1 MFDAAVI
8 GGGLAGCSAAIAL
21 ARQGRR
27 VLLLEAGTYPRPKV
41 CGEFLSPETAA
52 LFAQLGFSER
62 LLALNPVAIR
72 SVTIA
77 SSGGA
82 AWHGRFPAPALGI
95 SRYALDHALAVHAAS
110 LGVQVCEGAKVT
122 KIDGDLAQ
130 GFTIS
135 TQHGETYEAKAV
147 IAAYGKRSVLD
158 RVLQRPSHGP
168 YIGLK
173 QHFDGPPLAD
183 HIDLYVFD
191 GGYCGMSQVEDG
203 TTNVCL
209 LARQDQ
215 FQAVS
220 GGGSDAV
227 PRFIAWVGE
236 QNPALGRWLS
246 QAAPVY
252 ADWLSIAQV
261 SVAAKTPLEGD
272 LLLAGD
278 CAGMI
283 APLAGDGM
291 AMAVQA
297 GILAAN
303 AVGRFLSHL
312 QDAETM
318 KRGYAEAWHR
328 TFAGRLRLGHALQN
342 IMLRPRLIGPGLR
355 VMNRIPPLGDWLVR
369 QTRDLHLL
377 EATP

>member
-52 LFAQLGFSER
+52 LFAQLGFSQR
-62 LLALNPVAIR
+62 LMALNPVAIR
-72 SVTIA
+72 TVTIA
-77 SSGGA
+77 GSGGA

-95 SRYALDHALAVHAAS
+95 SRYALDQALADHAAA
-110 LGVQVCEGAKVT
+110 LGVQLCEASKVT
-122 KIDGDLAQ
+122 KIDGDLSN
-130 GFTIS
+130 GFTVS
-135 TQHGETYEAKAV
+135 TQRVENYEARAV

-158 RVLQRPSHGP
+158 RVLERSSSGP

-173 QHFDGPPLAD
+173 QHFNGPPLAD

-209 LARQDQ
+209 LVRQDK

-227 PRFIAWVGE
+227 PRFVAWMGE
-236 QNPALGRWLS
+236 QNPGLGRWLS

-252 ADWLSIAQV
+252 DDWLSIAQV

-303 AVGRFLSHL
+303 NVGRFLSHL
-312 QDAETM
+312 HDAEAT
-318 KRGYAEAWHR
+318 KKSYADAWRR
-328 TFAGRLRLGHALQN
+328 TFAGRLRLGRALQN

-355 VMNRIPPLGDWLVR
+355 VMNRVPPLGDWLVR
-369 QTRDLHLL
+369 QTRDLRLL

>member
-8 GGGLAGCSAAIAL
+8 GGGLAGCSAVVSL

-41 CGEFLSPETAA
+41 CGEFLSPETAT
-52 LFAQLGFSER
+52 LFEQLGETE
-62 LLALNPVAIR
+62 LLMALNPVLIR
-72 SVTIA
+72 TVRIA
-77 SSGGA
+77 ASGGA
-82 AWHGRFPAPALGI
+82 AWRGRFPAPALGI
-95 SRYALDHALAVHAAS
+95 SRYALDKALADDAAE
-110 LGVQVCEGAKVT
+110 LGVQVCERSKVT
-122 KIDGDLAQ
+122 RIDGDLRG
-130 GFTIS
+130 GFTLS
-135 TQHGETYEAKAV
+135 TQGGEIYEAKAV
-147 IAAYGKRSVLD
+147 IAAYGKRSTLD
-158 RVLQRPSHGP
+158 RVLERPSSGP
-168 YIGLK
+168 YMALK
-173 QHFDGPPLAD
+173 QHFEGPPLAD

-209 LARQDQ
+209 LVKQSV

-227 PRFIAWVGE
+227 PRFIAWMGE
-236 QNPALGRWLS
+236 QNPELGRWLA
-246 QAAPVY
+246 QAVPVY
-252 ADWLSIAQV
+252 DDWLSIAQV
-261 SVAAKTPLEGD
+261 SVAAKTPMEGD
-272 LLLAGD
+272 ILLAGD

-297 GILAAN
+297 GILAAHS
-303 AVGRFLSHL
+303 VGRFLSHL
-312 QDAETM
+312 RDATAT
-318 KRGYAEAWHR
+318 KREYTDVWRR
-328 TFAGRLRLGHALQN
+328 TFAGRLRLGRVLQGV
-342 IMLRPRLIGPGLR
+342 MLRPRLIGPSLR
-355 VMNRIPPLGDWLVR
+355 VMSRVPALGDWLVR

>member
-8 GGGLAGCSAAIAL
+8 GGGLAGCSAAISL
-21 ARQGRR
+21 ARQGHT
-27 VLLLEAGTYPRPKV
+27 VLLLEAGIYPRPKV

-52 LFAQLGFSER
+52 LFAKIGFTER
-62 LLALNPVAIR
+62 LMALNPVAIR
-72 SVTIA
+72 TVTITG
-77 SSGGA
+77 SGGA

-95 SRYALDHALAVHAAS
+95 SRYALDKALADYAAA
-110 LGVQVCEGAKVT
+110 LGVQVCEQSKVT
-122 KIDGDLAQ
+122 KIDGDLRD
-130 GFTIS
+130 GFVLT
-135 TQHGETYEAKAV
+135 TQSGQDYQAKAV

-158 RVLQRPSHGP
+158 RVLERPASGP
-168 YIGLK
+168 YLALK

-209 LARQDQ
+209 LVRQDK

-227 PRFIAWVGE
+227 PRFVAWMGE
-236 QNPALGRWLS
+236 QNPGLGRWLS

-252 ADWLSIAQV
+252 DDWLSIAQV
-261 SVAAKTPLEGD
+261 SVAARTPLEGD
-272 LLLAGD
+272 ILLAGD

-297 GILAAN
+297 GILAAD
-303 AVGRFLSHL
+303 AVGRFLLHL
-312 QDAETM
+312 RDAEAT
-318 KRGYAEAWHR
+318 KREYERIWRR
-328 TFAGRLRLGHALQN
+328 TFAGRLRLGRALQGV
-342 IMLRPRLIGPGLR
+342 MLQPRLIGPGLR
-355 VMNRIPPLGDWLVR
+355 TMDLIPPLGDWLVR
-369 QTRDLHLL
+369 QTRDLRLL